1 MNSARKTVEGNV
13 ERPRLPLL
21 GILVTAVVVALMA
34 FVSWTAWPDLPG
46 TVLSGRTN
54 LDGTPDTVPR
64 AVLALALPL
73 TTGFLAVVLSAAA
86 VFGSRLQTGL
96 QDALGLPGAPTA
108 RSATRGMN
116 ALLCLLSLFLLVTHG
131 VLVLGQAGW
140 DLPVGRVM
148 GVVTGLFLVGVGAA
162 LPAPEPGADH
172 DTPLVRWWAS
182 AHRLMRT
189 GFVLVGLAQAAAVLL
204 VDLASVWFLV
214 PLLLLPAMCAALVF
228 PLLRGRA

>member
-1 MNSARKTVEGNV
+1 MNGTENPAEAKR
-13 ERPRLPLL
+13 ERPRIPLS
-21 GILVTAVVVALMA
+21 GILVTAVSVALMA
-34 FVSWTAWPDLPG
+34 LVSWTAWPELPG

-64 AVLALALPL
+64 MVLALALPL
-73 TTGFLAVVLSAAA
+73 TTGLLAVVLSAAV
-86 VFGSRLQTGL
+86 VFGTRLQDGL
-96 QDALGLPGAPTA
+96 QDALGLPSASTA
-108 RSATRGMN
+108 RSAARGMN

-140 DLPVGRVM
+140 DLPISRVL
-148 GVVTGLFLVGVGAA
+148 GTATGLFLVGLGAA

-172 DTPLVRWWAS
+172 DGPVVRWWSA

-189 GFVLVGLAQAAAVLL
+189 GFVLAGLAQAAVVLL
-204 VDLASVWFLV
+204 VDHTLAWFLV
-214 PLLLLPAMCAALVF
+214 PLLLLPAMCAAVVL

>member
-1 MNSARKTVEGNV
+1 MNGTDNPVEENV
-13 ERPRLPLL
+13 ERPRIPLA
-21 GILVTAVVVALMA
+21 GILVTAASVVLMVL
-34 FVSWTAWPDLPG
+34 VSWTAWPDLPG

-73 TTGFLAVVLSAAA
+73 TTGLLAVVLSAAV
-86 VFGSRLQTGL
+86 VFGTRLQNGL
-96 QDALGLPGAPTA
+96 QDALGLPAAPKA
-108 RSATRGMN
+108 RNAARGMS
-116 ALLCLLSLFLLVTHG
+116 ALLGLLSLFLLVTHG

-140 DLPVGRVM
+140 DLPISRVL
-148 GVVTGLFLVGVGAA
+148 GVATGLFLVGVGVV

-172 DTPLVRWWAS
+172 DRPLARWWSA

-189 GFVLVGLAQAAAVLL
+189 GFVLVGSAQAAVVLF
-204 VDLASVWFLV
+204 VDHMLAWLLV
-214 PLLLLPAMCAALVF
+214 PLLLLPAMCAAVVL